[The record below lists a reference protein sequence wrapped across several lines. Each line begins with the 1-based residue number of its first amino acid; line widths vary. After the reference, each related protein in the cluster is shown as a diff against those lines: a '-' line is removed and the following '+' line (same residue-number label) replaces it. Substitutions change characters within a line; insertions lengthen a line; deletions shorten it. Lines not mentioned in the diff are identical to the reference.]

1 MKLIIANWKM
11 RVDLAKALKLAGS
24 VIHYI
29 EDKRLA
35 VKPVLCPSFTEI
47 EEVGKLL
54 GQSGVE
60 LGAQDMFW
68 EQRGAFTGEVSPEM
82 LKEIGVR
89 YVILGHSERRALGET
104 DAEINKKIKAA
115 LKAELVPI
123 LCVGE
128 TLAER
133 RAGKEKR
140 VLARQLKTDLEGV
153 AGFKKIIVAYEPVWA
168 IGTGAPESPAEAIK
182 MHAHIR
188 KVLNGFYKSRAK
200 KNITVIYGGSV
211 TAKNIAGF
219 MRHEEIEGALVGG
232 ASTKAGEFKQIIK
245 VAAKYD

>member
-24 VIHYI
+24 VIHFI

-35 VKPVLCPSFTEI
+35 VKLVLCPSFTEI

-68 EQRGAFTGEVSPEM
+68 EQKGAFTGEVSPEM
-82 LKEIGVR
+82 LKEIGVK

-128 TLAER
+128 TLVER

-140 VLARQLKTDLEGV
+140 VLARQLKIDLEGV
-153 AGFKKIIVAYEPVWA
+153 AGFKQIIVAYEPVWA
-168 IGTGAPESPAEAIK
+168 IGTGVPESPAEAVK

-188 KVLNGFYKSRAK
+188 KVLKSLYKKAERGIA
-200 KNITVIYGGSV
+200 IIYGGSV
-211 TAKNIAGF
+211 TAKNIGGF

-232 ASTKAGEFKQIIK
+232 ASTKAVEFKQILK